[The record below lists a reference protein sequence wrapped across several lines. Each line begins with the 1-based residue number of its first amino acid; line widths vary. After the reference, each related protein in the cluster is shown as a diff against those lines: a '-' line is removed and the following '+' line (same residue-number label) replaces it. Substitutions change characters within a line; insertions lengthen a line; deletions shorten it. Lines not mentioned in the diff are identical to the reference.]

1 MTFAHSCIAAAA
13 LAAIG
18 LFPSGAMADDP
29 VLQGRIAEA
38 AYFNNQLWLRGALTD
53 SKTGG
58 GLVSIDLASGA
69 RTQHMDRGVID
80 IDVSDGK
87 LWVLRQAT
95 ESGRYFTILEWKDGV
110 FMPEA
115 NTPAGTPQPIAL
127 IAANRK
133 FVVLTPVSIQTYD
146 RSQSRWL
153 PQKLRGALRYGP
165 TFSVAMPA
173 SGNVIYFGANAVPS
187 SSETAPRSGASSRGN
202 TGESVGV
209 LQRIDVSNGSVR
221 AIQKMRTSNPCDG
234 PLSSDCT
241 TITAIVP
248 DTVNSECVIVA
259 IGLVQDEVTDGRLLR
274 VCGDQVTVLLEPK
287 AAVQPADTPIV
298 MTEPIYALAPAPG
311 GFWAASAKGLYRFRG
326 DAHTEFPMSKAEKV
340 ADITIGRS
348 VPGAIVVP
356 TRVQSALSVS
366 GFAVLV
372 VATGP

>member
-1 MTFAHSCIAAAA
+1 MKSIRMLAAAA
-13 LAAIG
+13 AAFVG
-18 LFPSGAMADDP
+18 LGASNAHADDP
-29 VLQGRIAEA
+29 LLQGRIAEA
-38 AYFNNQLWLRGALTD
+38 VYFNNQVWLRGALTD
-53 SKTGG
+53 LKNGG

-80 IDVSDGK
+80 VDVSDGK

-95 ESGRYFTILEWKDGV
+95 ESGRYFTILEWKNAV

-127 IAANRK
+127 IVANRK

-146 RSQSRWL
+146 RSQSRWV

-173 SGNVIYFGANAVPS
+173 NGNAIYFGANAVPAS
-187 SSETAPRSGASSRGN
+187 SGTAPRRGAGVREN

-234 PLSSDCT
+234 PLSSDCST
-241 TITAIVP
+241 VTAIVP

-259 IGLVQDEVTDGRLLR
+259 IGLVLDEVTDGRVLR

-287 AAVQPADTPIV
+287 AAVQLPDSPIV
-298 MTEPIYALAPAPG
+298 MTEPIYALAATPG

-326 DAHTEFPMSKAEKV
+326 DAHTAFPMSKAEKV
-340 ADITIGRS
+340 AGTTFGRS

-356 TRVQSALSVS
+356 TGVQSAQSVS

-372 VATGP
+372 VANE